1 MGFEELKKHNKSA
14 HSTGVVGNQQN
25 KESAWSGVS
34 FSQKTIEYR
43 KSASGVFVLITA
55 GPVIKLCA
63 GGGGIQAPPDRN
75 KKDECFA
82 APNKNRVIIAQVQAP
97 PRIDI
102 KNIGV
107 SMHPQS
113 VKPLGSLNAEGK
125 TPFGS
130 DR

>member
-55 GPVIKLCA
+55 GPVMKLCA
-63 GGGGIQAPPDRN
+63 GGGGDSGPA
-75 KKDECFA
+75 
-82 APNKNRVIIAQVQAP
+82 
-97 PRIDI
+97 
-102 KNIGV
+102 
-107 SMHPQS
+107 
-113 VKPLGSLNAEGK
+113 GSK
-125 TPFGS
+125 
-130 DR
+130 